1 MTAAAPPEGGHGV
14 RTRGDGP
21 PVVLVMGRGHGGRVW
36 ELHQVPALV
45 RAGYRVTVFD
55 NRGSGVSAGHSIP
68 FTLDDMVADLAGI
81 IESEHGQPAFVVGT
95 SLGARICQELALS
108 RPDLVRGAVF
118 AAGHARQTPA
128 QLAMSRNSADADA
141 TLRAEHPE
149 FAAAAEVSRNLSAS
163 TLLDDVA
170 CRDWMD
176 IVRHAPAPG
185 YGARLQAM
193 VDDGR
198 DRREAYGRIT
208 ARCLALAYA
217 DDAVIPP
224 AQVREVA
231 DSVPRCG
238 YVELPRTGHW
248 GYLER
253 PEAFNAL
260 LLGFLRLGG
269 G

>member
-1 MTAAAPPEGGHGV
+1 MTTTTPPDGGYGV

-36 ELHQVPALV
+36 EMHQVPALV
-45 RAGYRVTVFD
+45 QAGYRVTVFD
-55 NRGSGVSAGHSIP
+55 NRGSGASSDHSVP

-108 RPDLVRGAVF
+108 RPDLVRAAVF
-118 AAGHARQTPA
+118 AAAHARQTAA
-128 QLAMSRNSADADA
+128 QLTMSQHFMEADAL
-141 TLRAEHPE
+141 LRAEQAE
-149 FAAAAEVSRNLSAS
+149 FAAAVEVSRNLSVS
-163 TLLDDVA
+163 TLLDEVA

-176 IVRHAPAPG
+176 IVQHTPAPG
-185 YGARLQAM
+185 PGARLQAM

-198 DRREAYGRIT
+198 DRREAYGGIT
-208 ARCLALAYA
+208 ARCLALAYG
-217 DDAVIPP
+217 DDSVIPP

-231 DSVPRCG
+231 DCIPNCG

-260 LLGFLRLGG
+260 LLGFLRLGAR
-269 G
+269 